1 MFHGKISADIAKGLK
16 VLRRRIEAAEIPSS
30 KLDETLNIATWNIRE
45 FGKTKRSE
53 AAIHYIAEILGQFDL
68 ICIVELRDD
77 LTDLGRVLKILGP
90 YWHAVYSDARMDD
103 WGNRERIAF
112 IYDQR
117 AVLHTGFATV
127 ANPPRTKING
137 EYKPKF
143 SWWRQPYTAS
153 FSAGNFDFVMLAAH
167 IQWGTPEARL
177 MELTSLAEW
186 VDLKRKERT
195 TEDKDIIVIGDF
207 NTENSKQYTALTSK
221 GLEMPSKL
229 KAKSFGTNL
238 AKDKRYDHILHYPSY
253 SENFTNKAG
262 FVDYYTGGTEDMFP
276 GMNYEK
282 YTRQMSDHIPLWIQI
297 STDIDGQQLNQI
309 IRASKK

>member
-127 ANPPRTKING
+127 ANPPRTKISG
-137 EYKPKF
+137 EYKSKF

-253 SENFTNKAG
+253 SDRKS
-262 FVDYYTGGTEDMFP
+262 
-276 GMNYEK
+276 
-282 YTRQMSDHIPLWIQI
+282 TR
-297 STDIDGQQLNQI
+297 LNSSH
-309 IRASKK
+309 RL